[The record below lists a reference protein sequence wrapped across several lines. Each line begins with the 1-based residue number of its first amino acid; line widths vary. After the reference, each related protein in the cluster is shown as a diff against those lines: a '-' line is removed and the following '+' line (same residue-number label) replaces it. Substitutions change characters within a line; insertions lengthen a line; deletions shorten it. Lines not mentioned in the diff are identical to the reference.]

1 MAASHS
7 QNRVC
12 SARRSPAALR
22 AARRATTREELDRAA
37 HRIMSASRV
46 RLEQRGCSAHRELLG
61 REIRQTLT
69 SAGEAVKADAELL
82 RWFLAAT
89 TESRSGDASFTC
101 VDKPSESEV
110 ANAIQA
116 FRTQLTERRAQL
128 KQQEQQV
135 LAQLEAVAHE
145 VNGLQPLP
153 HTQRGQLTKLVQSL
167 AVLPETPT
175 ADAHSTS
182 FGPMRR
188 WRPQPSTRSWRLS

>member
-1 MAASHS
+1 MSLPAASGS
-7 QNRVC
+7 SSEAAAPIVSC
-12 SARRSPAALR
+12 SA
-22 AARRATTREELDRAA
+22 E
-37 HRIMSASRV
+37 
-46 RLEQRGCSAHRELLG
+46 
-61 REIRQTLT
+61 EIRQTLT

-175 ADAHSTS
+175 ADAYSTS
-182 FGPMRR
+182 FWADASEVAPAAIDTLVEAELIERHPDAAQVKVRR
-188 WRPQPSTRSWRLS
+188 NPLFSLPWDEKLGHLGSSSDAR